1 MCAVFPQGAAREY
14 EPANVPRVLRA
25 APRLCALCR
34 EGRSREARGLPG
46 CVIRDRERRALQSAV
61 STCTSLVWP
70 FSHLGSYIFSFSQ
83 FLPSVTALL
92 ALCCSLVSG
101 RAFIRRRDVGDD
113 HTTRENLFIPYSCIR
128 RRGRTPVESESK
140 SQQSPCSMGTAPG
153 ARRFQSRRGCDFLR
167 RFLTFHVSLRLSHT
181 PGGGAIA
188 AP

>member
-92 ALCCSLVSG
+92 ALCCSLVWSCFYPATRCG
-101 RAFIRRRDVGDD
+101 RRPHDTRKSLYTVQLY
-113 HTTRENLFIPYSCIR
+113 TTPRPDTSRVRVKESAVTMLHGHGA
-128 RRGRTPVESESK
+128 GRTAFPEP
-140 SQQSPCSMGTAPG
+140 QRM
-153 ARRFQSRRGCDFLR
+153 
-167 RFLTFHVSLRLSHT
+167 
-181 PGGGAIA
+181 
-188 AP
+188 